1 MKRTCFFLLVV
12 MYLCSAESSRAQE
25 SPFFV
30 TYNHHLEDS
39 GDLELGVSSTIGV
52 PRSEQRAYLAPYSE
66 VEYGVTR
73 WWTSELYLEGQST
86 SGQGSVFTGW
96 RLENRFRPLVA
107 EHAVNP
113 VLYLEYENINEASRI
128 EKEIVGKAPL
138 DNQSNAE
145 LSQNHA
151 HELEGKLI
159 LSSNLGHWNVAE
171 NFIAERNLTANEGF
185 EFGYAFGVSHPL
197 ATDDS
202 MIACRFCPQNFV
214 AGMEFYGGLGSSLS
228 FGLQETAH
236 YAAPVLSWRVS
247 NHSWIQFSAAAGL
260 TRNSNPVLLRVGYRY
275 EIEDFGKKIAAFMRN

>member
-1 MKRTCFFLLVV
+1 MERGGAKPASCGDETGINLTLVRPAPDGCF
-12 MYLCSAESSRAQE
+12 
-25 SPFFV
+25 
-30 TYNHHLEDS
+30 
-39 GDLELGVSSTIGV
+39 
-52 PRSEQRAYLAPYSE
+52 
-66 VEYGVTR
+66 YGVTR

-159 LSSNLGHWNVAE
+159 LSSNLGQWNVAE

-197 ATDDS
+197 ATAAS
-202 MIACRFCPQNFV
+202 MIACRFCIQNFV
-214 AGMEFYGGLGSSLS
+214 AGRGSCQLRGGRSPQSWAVAS
-228 FGLQETAH
+228 RTV
-236 YAAPVLSWRVS
+236 YARGARS
-247 NHSWIQFSAAAGL
+247 
-260 TRNSNPVLLRVGYRY
+260 
-275 EIEDFGKKIAAFMRN
+275 